1 MQSLSGKIVIITG
14 ASTGIGAATA
24 RKLVPMGC
32 KVVLTARSF
41 DKLENL
47 ARELGPTVLAVPGDV
62 TNAADVENVVS
73 RTVSAF
79 GGIDVLLANAGIY
92 IPGKIYEGDPN
103 NWAKLIDTNVT
114 GVMRCKCGDLHPREN
129 L

>member
-47 ARELGPTVLAVPGDV
+47 ARELGPAALAVPGDV

-79 GGIDVLLANAGIY
+79 GGSMSSWQMRGFTS
-92 IPGKIYEGDPN
+92 PGKS
-103 NWAKLIDTNVT
+103 
-114 GVMRCKCGDLHPREN
+114 MRAIPMIGQS
-129 L
+129 